1 MRERMSAALATL
13 FGAIALGLAAVG
25 LYGVMLYQ
33 VAERTTEI
41 GIRVA
46 LGARPATVMW
56 LVLRQSLIVAAIGL
70 GAGLPLAILA
80 GRAVQS
86 QLYGVAPY
94 DVVGARRGGSATRR
108 RDDRRKSHPGA
119 PGRARRS
126 NYRAALVT
134 QAWRVI
140 LRTPGASS

>member
-1 MRERMSAALATL
+1 VDDALVRERMSAALATL

-56 LVLRQSLIVAAIGL
+56 LVLRQSLIVAGIGL
-70 GAGLPLAILA
+70 SAGLPLAILA

-94 DVVGARRGGSATRR
+94 DVVALVAAAALLVAVTIVASLIPARRAVGVDPITAL
-108 RDDRRKSHPGA
+108 
-119 PGRARRS
+119 RS
-126 NYRAALVT
+126 
-134 QAWRVI
+134 
-140 LRTPGASS
+140 